1 MSLLLKIRTPLRIS
15 FDFIPDQ
22 LYWLELLRIE
32 TKVFPKKKKKFV
44 IIPGSKDTIYVDN
57 FEMT

>member
-1 MSLLLKIRTPLRIS
+1 MSLLLKIHTPLRIS

-32 TKVFPKKKKKFV
+32 TKVFPQKKKKVCYYSWKQRYY
-44 IIPGSKDTIYVDN
+44 IC
-57 FEMT
+57 

>member
-32 TKVFPKKKKKFV
+32 TKVFPKKKKSLLLFLEAK
-44 IIPGSKDTIYVDN
+44 ILYMLTILK
-57 FEMT
+57 